1 MPETL
6 IDIDALRQHMPRRL
20 REGRMLV
27 VAADSQGL
35 ALPDAVAVTDPASLL
50 DDPPGERIPLV
61 LLLDVLGQLDMA
73 TGRQLLGGLRDR
85 WAEEVLILHR
95 ERDDGWDLNTFLAL
109 GFRREP
115 AAAAGAP
122 GHAVYRTSLYDY
134 KLTPDWLNPRFWAN
148 PEMWGKARW

>member
-1 MPETL
+1 MPGTL
-6 IDIDALRQHMPRRL
+6 IDIDALRQHMPRHL

-27 VAADSQGL
+27 VAADPQGL
-35 ALPDAVAVTDPASLL
+35 ALPDAVAVADAASLL
-50 DDPPGERIPLV
+50 DDPPRERIALV
-61 LLLDVLGQLDMA
+61 LVLDALGQLEPDTA
-73 TGRQLLGGLRDR
+73 RQLLGGLRDR

-95 ERDDGWDLNTFLAL
+95 EGDNGWDLNAFLAL